1 MVHHGE
7 PDPNVAGEHHGWVR
21 QFSEISRGVCD
32 NIQGGIQVL
41 HLGSVDLDLRS
52 SPCWLVSY
60 CSYLLPKQGGGTY
73 RIQVNPTKVHDR
85 NSHLVPRC
93 CLVNLA
99 IHVIRVHFDMVYKY
113 LTNVSMLHLNKMSI

>member
-41 HLGSVDLDLRS
+41 HLGSVDLDLSS

-85 NSHLVPRC
+85 NSKAAANLVIAAIEHNIYILTLLLILIKLKLFAC
-93 CLVNLA
+93 LA
-99 IHVIRVHFDMVYKY
+99 INF
-113 LTNVSMLHLNKMSI
+113 SC

>member
-1 MVHHGE
+1 MIIYR
-7 PDPNVAGEHHGWVR
+7 VA
-21 QFSEISRGVCD
+21 
-32 NIQGGIQVL
+32 IQVL
-41 HLGSVDLDLRS
+41 HPGSADLDLRS

-85 NSHLVPRC
+85 NSKAAAN
-93 CLVNLA
+93 LVNLA
-99 IHVIRVHFDMVYKY
+99 IHVIRVHIDMVYKY